1 MTKES
6 KNIVV
11 SVEGKALTLEMD
23 LKDEDLIEAVL
34 GALIEFVKQGS
45 SLKVLQTYGKSLSS
59 TSMTMVTKIIPSM
72 KQMQEWREDLRRV
85 VRIQQGRI

>member
-34 GALIEFVKQGS
+34 GALIELVKQGS